1 MKKYC
6 VFLLC
11 VILCLL
17 VSACSMKTTDE
28 NGIERNIEH
37 GLVEVGKVSG
47 NGYSVICY
55 DPATKICYLVVSV
68 PYKYGI
74 SPYYIINESGEPEIA
89 VYGVNYND

>member
-1 MKKYC
+1 MKKILC
-6 VFLLC
+6 ILLC
-11 VILCLL
+11 IILCLL
-17 VSACSMKTTDE
+17 VSACEKITDE
-28 NGIERNIEH
+28 NGVERNIEY
-37 GLVEVGKVSG
+37 GLIEVGKVSG

-89 VYGVNYND
+89 VYGVNYIN